1 VNAAAQGG
9 DVRTKRP
16 IAGLIL
22 ITLLAVCGCGGGSSS
37 SGGGGGGSMNEV
49 TWPSRDGGTTTMLP
63 PAIETGRVVFQSA
76 AGESCCVAVNP
87 SLLSGSAQRGLAI
100 LNDLPVGPATVTV
113 AGFTTMFAPI
123 VPGIVDTCK
132 TIPANAARDCDAV
145 QVAAP
150 AFESPPLA
158 VTIIAGVQ
166 TNIGDVPMEAF
177 PFLFDFSPA
186 QDASAP
192 APVQFDL
199 TVVDAVTNVRQDS
212 VALEVSFSVPDE
224 NPEGGSPFRVLT
236 KRVLLD
242 LNACA
247 DGTSTPCSPQGNKQL
262 AGFAATGTAPEL
274 PEGPVEAHIT
284 AENIADPPRGLD
296 FRYSFIVLATP
307 TATATATA
315 TTALEGA
322 SVGAGVSP
330 AGARSTPTLAL
341 EASAGGLAGETP
353 AATDAPSGAGG
364 APNAAIPP
372 TPTATPA
379 PGGGS

>member
-1 VNAAAQGG
+1 VHS
-9 DVRTKRP
+9 KRP
-16 IAGLIL
+16 IVGL
-22 ITLLAVCGCGGGSSS
+22 TLVTVLAVYGCGGGSSS
-37 SGGGGGGSMNEV
+37 SGSGSMNEI

-63 PAIETGRVVFQSA
+63 PAIETGRVVFESA
-76 AGESCCVAVNP
+76 TGEACCVAVDP
-87 SLLSGSAQRGLAI
+87 TVLSGSAQGGLAI

-113 AGFTTMFAPI
+113 AGFASDFAPA

-132 TIPANAARDCDAV
+132 TVPADAAGDCDPV
-145 QVAAP
+145 RLAAP

-199 TVVDAVTNVRQDS
+199 TVVDAATNIREDS

-224 NPEGGSPFRVLT
+224 NAEVSGSPFRVLT

-242 LNACA
+242 LDACA
-247 DGTSTPCSPQGNKQL
+247 DGTSAPCSPQGNLQL
-262 AGFAATGTAPEL
+262 AGFAASGSAPEL
-274 PEGPVEAHIT
+274 PEGSVEAHIT
-284 AENIADPPRGLD
+284 AANLANPPRELD

-315 TTALEGA
+315 TTAAMEGA
-322 SVGAGVSP
+322 APSVGVGVSP
-330 AGARSTPTLAL
+330 AGSRSAPTIAP
-341 EASAGGLAGETP
+341 EASLAGRAGETP
-353 AATDAPSGAGG
+353 APTGAPSKANRASNGAL
-364 APNAAIPP
+364 PP

-379 PGGGS
+379 PGGAS

>member
-1 VNAAAQGG
+1 MRAQ
-9 DVRTKRP
+9 RP
-16 IAGLIL
+16 IGGYLL
-22 ITLLAVCGCGGGSSS
+22 ITLLAVCGCGGGAS
-37 SGGGGGGSMNEV
+37 SGGGGSGGMDDI
-49 TWPSRDGGTTTMLP
+49 TWPSRDGGTTTTLP
-63 PAIETGRVVFQSA
+63 PAVETGRVVFQSST
-76 AGESCCVAVNP
+76 GEACCVAVDP

-113 AGFTTMFAPI
+113 AGFTTTFAP
-123 VPGIVDTCK
+123 VVSGIVDTCK
-132 TIPANAARDCDAV
+132 TIPANAAHDCDPV
-145 QVAAP
+145 QLAAP

-166 TNIGDVPMEAF
+166 TNLGDVPMEAF

-199 TVVDAVTNVRQDS
+199 TVVDAATNIQQDS

-224 NPEGGSPFRVLT
+224 NAAVSGSPFRILT

-242 LNACA
+242 FNACA
-247 DGTSTPCSPQGNKQL
+247 DGSSTPCSPQGNLQL

-274 PEGPVEAHIT
+274 PEGQVEAHIT
-284 AENIADPPRGLD
+284 AANLADPPRELD

-322 SVGAGVSP
+322 AAAVRAGVAS
-330 AGARSTPTLAL
+330 AGERRAL
-341 EASAGGLAGETP
+341 DASAGGLAGDTP
-353 AATDAPSGAGG
+353 AVAVGAPSRAGDG
-364 APNAAIPP
+364 RNAAIAP

-379 PGGGS
+379 PGGPS